1 MIPTE
6 YTKPLT
12 EEKFDTLS
20 IPYFVVK
27 KRSRHG
33 ADCGKTD
40 ALREY
45 HQARH
50 CFTKALKICSI
61 LERFQKHDT
70 YRESQHAV
78 GWTEDTCR
86 RLDQIAKEE
95 KSYIATWSERQRYE
109 NNWKLALNAQGSI
122 APMTE
127 REDYFEAIKTI
138 KDCATEDK
146 QESFHPIL
154 PSHQTRQRP
163 FQAMDMEYLIRVI
176 FVLVGMDTIA
186 ILVDLF
192 KIVRTTNE
200 FDFLFLRGVSITGN
214 GDSFASDRACQ
225 QYTAPRTFHTRAQF
239 SRAWRKAQ
247 VAAISLSQQQS
258 FSRACYVSHF
268 A

>member
-1 MIPTE
+1 M
-6 YTKPLT
+6 T

-27 KRSRHG
+27 KRSRHD
-33 ADCGKTD
+33 ARYGKTD

-45 HQARH
+45 DQARH
-50 CFTKALKICSI
+50 CCRRALQLKFCSI
-61 LERFQKHDT
+61 LERFPKHDT

-95 KSYIATWSERQRYE
+95 TSYIATWSERQRYE
-109 NNWKLALNAQGSI
+109 NNWKLALNAQVSI

-127 REDYFEAIKTI
+127 REDYFEAVKAI
-138 KDCATEDK
+138 KDLRQKDE
-146 QESFHPIL
+146 QESVHPIL

-176 FVLVGMDTIA
+176 FVLVGMDRIA

-200 FDFLFLRGVSITGN
+200 FDFSYKEFRLQERAILLQATGRVN
-214 GDSFASDRACQ
+214 STPHRARF
-225 QYTAPRTFHTRAQF
+225 THANF

-247 VAAISLSQQQS
+247 IAAICLSQQQS
-258 FSRACYVSHF
+258 FLRACYVSHF

>member
-1 MIPTE
+1 MWSTSNCAKLLRKTQCLRCSKHCLIPTD

-20 IPYFVVK
+20 IPYFLVK
-27 KRSRHG
+27 KGSRHD
-33 ADCGKTD
+33 ARYGKTD

-45 HQARH
+45 DQARH
-50 CFTKALKICSI
+50 CCRKALQLKFCSI

-95 KSYIATWSERQRYE
+95 TSYIATWSERQRYE
-109 NNWKLALNAQGSI
+109 NNWELALNAQGSI

-127 REDYFEAIKTI
+127 REDYFEAFQTI
-138 KDCATEDK
+138 KDCRQKDE
-146 QESFHPIL
+146 QECFHPIL

-176 FVLVGMDTIA
+176 FVLIGMDTIA
-186 ILVDLF
+186 ILVETLQNCEDH
-192 KIVRTTNE
+192 
-200 FDFLFLRGVSITGN
+200 
-214 GDSFASDRACQ
+214 Q
-225 QYTAPRTFHTRAQF
+225 
-239 SRAWRKAQ
+239 
-247 VAAISLSQQQS
+247 
-258 FSRACYVSHF
+258 
-268 A
+268 